1 MLAFDAETARQLE
14 IGYMGADV
22 VRRRRASFDA
32 LDPRPGETLV
42 DIGCGNGL
50 LTAELARAVGP
61 AGQVIG
67 LDPSADM
74 RAVAV
79 ARCRDVPAAVLRHG
93 LADAI
98 PLEDGAADGAVAMQ
112 VFEYLPDLAPALA
125 EAFRALRPGGR
136 LVVSD
141 IHFDSLIWATDAP
154 GRMARM
160 LRAWDAHLALRDA
173 PARLPGEMARA
184 GFVPRDVTPVTICDP
199 VLRPDGLAQI
209 MIRLIVPFAVNEGL
223 VEEAEARAW
232 AAEQEALARAG
243 RFFFSLTQFVTRATK
258 PG

>member
-1 MLAFDAETARQLE
+1 MKFISGIERESAKDTRTVPGRGVEGSWRGNAIWLGSDRFAAEK
-14 IGYMGADV
+14 
-22 VRRRRASFDA
+22 
-32 LDPRPGETLV
+32 
-42 DIGCGNGL
+42 
-50 LTAELARAVGP
+50 
-61 AGQVIG
+61 
-67 LDPSADM
+67 
-74 RAVAV
+74 
-79 ARCRDVPAAVLRHG
+79 G